1 MEPKAAAGKWKGGPG
16 PFGYLVNSATR
27 TLGPDPAEA
36 AVTRLAFDLYTR
48 DRLGARTIASALNDR
63 GHRTTTGG
71 TWSAHQVMR
80 VLSNRV
86 YLGELTLRG
95 ITATRC
101 HPAIIEDDTF
111 ADAQRILAARGET
124 YSKRAANGSDHL
136 LTGLMRCPSCSKAMI
151 GTRAHGRGLVYRYCT
166 SFTRLRYD
174 TARCPASRL
183 DADAAEDAVIAA
195 LASFYRDQHGLI
207 AAAIAQA
214 RNSHAAGHPARRAE
228 LTAAEHELAKT
239 GAAIDRYLA
248 TFEQGTAQ

>member
-101 HPAIIEDDTF
+101 HRQSSKMTPLPTHSGSW
-111 ADAQRILAARGET
+111 QLAARPT
-124 YSKRAANGSDHL
+124 
-136 LTGLMRCPSCSKAMI
+136 PS
-151 GTRAHGRGLVYRYCT
+151 GPR
-166 SFTRLRYD
+166 
-174 TARCPASRL
+174 TARTTSSP
-183 DADAAEDAVIAA
+183 
-195 LASFYRDQHGLI
+195 G
-207 AAAIAQA
+207 
-214 RNSHAAGHPARRAE
+214 
-228 LTAAEHELAKT
+228 
-239 GAAIDRYLA
+239 
-248 TFEQGTAQ
+248 